1 MWYVILFITF
11 IIVAL
16 VVSRLA
22 YVRGE
27 KKGYDVGYKKAE
39 EYWEQLRNTPIAGM
53 TVEVPTFGYVMILG
67 RGDNTIDVIPQ
78 SVLNGRFPS
87 ELSDDELDKNTI
99 SYELDEFVANVE
111 IPLSVIT

>member
-1 MWYVILFITF
+1 MA
-11 IIVAL
+11 VA
-16 VVSRLA
+16 VA
-22 YVRGE
+22 T
-27 KKGYDVGYKKAE
+27 
-39 EYWEQLRNTPIAGM
+39 N
-53 TVEVPTFGYVMILG
+53 ILG

-87 ELSDDELDKNTI
+87 ELSDEELDKNTI